1 MSKLLILIIL
11 FSSCYSPKSLVDRE
25 YFIKS
30 RIDIKQK
37 YIKGEITK
45 CEYDWLMLTNYEM
58 YYGQ

>member
-1 MSKLLILIIL
+1 MLL
-11 FSSCYSPKSLVDRE
+11 SSCYSPKSLVDRE

-37 YIKGEITK
+37 YIRGDITK